1 MHLDFSGKSIFIF
14 LAVLILASA
23 ILRFY
28 KLPQRQYW
36 MIDEERDAFIVKKI
50 LIDYHPTL
58 IGGALPGGFYLA
70 PGYFYISA
78 FFYYFFN
85 LNPIGMG
92 YLAAFLGVAT
102 IPLIFYVAKKLFNP
116 KVGILAAFFYTFSY
130 LTVIY
135 NRTWWP
141 LTFSPIVA
149 LVCYWSL
156 FQIIKSKN
164 LGWVLILAL
173 ALIIG
178 VQSDPSN
185 FSLVVLTIIIWI
197 IFKLPIRVKPVI
209 LAIGLFII
217 SHLPL
222 VIFDFRHDFLNS
234 KALLKFFSGQTG
246 AGINFDPGTFF
257 ESLLLLPRS
266 FARFLWVFG
275 EKDVAVQIVP
285 AQVYTQAK
293 YSAIPLLLLLLAIVI
308 LGLFFI
314 GFTKAGKRNLGIFII
329 GLHMLVAIFGIIL
342 QNFFFGNWN
351 FEWLMQVL
359 FPAYAVVFAL
369 FVNHLLK
376 YNRFHLPVIG
386 IISSSYLALI
396 IFAIFSAKTIIA
408 SPNSFNLHDKMRAVE
423 FIVEKTEKE
432 QFSLDSIGQNFT
444 LGGYRYLF
452 YLAGKEPVK
461 SYMDYVYA
469 DWLYPKKDLWQD
481 HPATVAV
488 IVNKDICIANICPQN
503 QDFESKYQQYLA
515 KAKDMAQFGHIEVL
529 IVDNTSGWVKW

>member
-1 MHLDFSGKSIFIF
+1 MHLDFLGKRVFIF
-14 LAVLILASA
+14 LAVLILISA

-36 MIDEERDAFIVKKI
+36 MIDEERDAFIVKRI
-50 LIDYHPTL
+50 LVDKHPTL

-78 FFYYFFN
+78 FFYYFTN

-92 YLAAFLGVAT
+92 AIAAFLGVLST
-102 IPLIFYVAKKLFNP
+102 PLIFYVAKKLFSP
-116 KVGILAAFFYTFSY
+116 RVGILAAFFYTFSY

-156 FQIIKSKN
+156 YQIIKSKN
-164 LGWVLILAL
+164 LGFVLVLAL

-178 VQSDPSN
+178 IQSDPSN
-185 FSLVVLTIIIWI
+185 LSLLVLTIILWI

-209 LAIGLFII
+209 LAVGLFII

-234 KALLKFFSGQTG
+234 KAILKFFSGQTG
-246 AGINFDPGTFF
+246 AGINFDSGTFL

-266 FARFLWVFG
+266 FLRFLWVFG

-285 AQVYTQAK
+285 SEVYVQAK
-293 YSAIPLLLLLLAIVI
+293 FSAIPWAFLISVMVI
-308 LGLFFI
+308 LALFFI
-314 GFTKAGKRNLGIFII
+314 RLIKEKKKNLGIFIL
-329 GLHMLVAIFGIIL
+329 GSHMLVAIFGIIL

-351 FEWLMQVL
+351 FEWVMQVL
-359 FPAYAVVFAL
+359 FPAYAIVFAL
-369 FVNHLLK
+369 FVNHLFK
-376 YNRFHLPVIG
+376 YNRLHLPVIG
-386 IISSSYLALI
+386 TISSLYLALVL
-396 IFAIFSAKTIIA
+396 FAIFSAKTIIQ
-408 SPNSFNLHDKMRAVE
+408 SPNSFNLYDKMRAVE
-423 FIVEKTEKE
+423 FIVEKTGQD
-432 QFSLDSIGQNFT
+432 QFSLDSIGQNFA

-452 YLAGKEPVK
+452 YLQGKEPVR
-461 SYMDYVYA
+461 SYMDYIYA

-481 HPATVAV
+481 HPQTVAV
-488 IVNKDICIANICPQN
+488 IVNKETCIANVCPTHP
-503 QDFESKYQQYLA
+503 DFEYKYQQYLA
-515 KAKDMAQFGHIEVL
+515 KTKEKTQFGHIQVL
-529 IVDNTSGWVKW
+529 IVDNSQHWVKW